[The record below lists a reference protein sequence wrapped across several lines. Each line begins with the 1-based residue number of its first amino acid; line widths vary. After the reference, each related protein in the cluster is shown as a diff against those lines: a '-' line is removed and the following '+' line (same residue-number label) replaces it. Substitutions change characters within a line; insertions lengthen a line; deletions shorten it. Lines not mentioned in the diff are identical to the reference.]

1 MPRPRPAPKK
11 PSSLVPRLLII
22 TPLVALVVCVFLQ
35 ADSSGAHDARK
46 RADLEA
52 AVAPVRS
59 AFGDSGTTVE
69 VTGPATVTI
78 TLPHREA
85 MTVGERDA
93 MELARTARDRIGRGI
108 TVRVKSPAGQNLAVA
123 NP

>member
-1 MPRPRPAPKK
+1 MPRPRPVSKK
-11 PSSLVPRLLII
+11 STSILPRLLVI
-22 TPLVALVVCVFLQ
+22 TPLAALAVGAFLQ
-35 ADSSGAHDARK
+35 FSPDSGDQAREL
-46 RADLEA
+46 AALES

-59 AFGDSGTTVE
+59 AFAESGTTVE

-78 TLPHREA
+78 TLPHDEA
-85 MTVGERDA
+85 MAVGEREA
-93 MELARTARDRIGRGI
+93 MELARTARERIGPGI